1 MMRIMFLLAALAA
14 PAASVA
20 APYVY
25 TTSGDQFVKMMGM
38 LTASPKDDY
47 AYLQREKAYSYL
59 DGARDGVE
67 GVAWCD
73 VHQLKTPDLAYDL
86 ADEIAKLPAAERK
99 KNASV
104 LLREILGRK
113 YPCRAK
119 EAKR

>member
-1 MMRIMFLLAALAA
+1 
-14 PAASVA
+14 
-20 APYVY
+20 
-25 TTSGDQFVKMMGM
+25 
-38 LTASPKDDY
+38 
-47 AYLQREKAYSYL
+47 
-59 DGARDGVE
+59 
-67 GVAWCD
+67 VAWCD

>member
-1 MMRIMFLLAALAA
+1 MRALILLGALAVL
-14 PAASVA
+14 PASA

-25 TTSGDQFVKMMGM
+25 TVSGEQFVKMMSS
-38 LTASPKDDY
+38 LTAKPNDDY

-67 GVAWCD
+67 GAAWCD
-73 VHQLKTPDLAYDL
+73 VQQMKTPDLAYEL
-86 ADEIAKLPAAERK
+86 ADEIAKLPPAERK

-113 YPCRAK
+113 YPCGARV
-119 EAKR
+119 KR